1 MARQLPIPTAEMLSR
16 APSAQPQP
24 RLGFLL
30 SYKDHRMAELIWL
43 IIVLLLAFALGWAAR
58 SHISRRRR
66 AAERKRL
73 QPHQRKDG
81 HLSNPSTT
89 HAEAVR
95 LYQKL
100 N

>member
-1 MARQLPIPTAEMLSR
+1 
-16 APSAQPQP
+16 
-24 RLGFLL
+24 
-30 SYKDHRMAELIWL
+30 MAELIWL
-43 IIVLLLAFALGWAAR
+43 IIVLLLGFALGWAAR

-73 QPHQRKDG
+73 QPHQRKEG

-89 HAEAVR
+89 HAEAMR

>member
-1 MARQLPIPTAEMLSR
+1 
-16 APSAQPQP
+16 
-24 RLGFLL
+24 
-30 SYKDHRMAELIWL
+30 MAELICL
-43 IIVLLLAFALGWAAR
+43 IVGLLFGFACGYGAR

-66 AAERKRL
+66 AAERK
-73 QPHQRKDG
+73 HQRKDG

-89 HAEAVR
+89 HDEVVR

>member
-1 MARQLPIPTAEMLSR
+1 
-16 APSAQPQP
+16 
-24 RLGFLL
+24 
-30 SYKDHRMAELIWL
+30 MAELIWL
-43 IIVLLLAFALGWAAR
+43 IIVLLLGFALGWAAR

-66 AAERKRL
+66 AAERK
-73 QPHQRKDG
+73 QHG